1 MQAHNL
7 SARFMSPELE
17 VFQVPKTDTSMLG
30 VRFTQVRPVTTGIYP
45 MEFLIP
51 ATETFLDLSRSYF
64 EMEVQLKTRGNANK
78 GHATVMYPV
87 TNMAHSMIKQLS
99 VHVNGVL
106 LEPQADHYHY
116 KAFFQTILNNSWN
129 YEETSLH
136 PQGWYNDFD
145 LPALLTA
152 NAVDKTNNDYKQLR
166 ETQKRGVDALKYLA
180 LQFTGGKFYTMFF
193 TPNSPLFHIG
203 KLLVPMQEV
212 SIKMHF
218 KRPKCLHAESSSF
231 GRSSHQSQSLER
243 RCHQDHLEPVTV
255 APSL

>member
-7 SARFMSPELE
+7 SARVMSPELQ

-30 VRFTQVRPVTTGIYP
+30 VRFTQLRPVTIGINP

-64 EMEVQLKTRGNANK
+64 EMEVQFKTSGNANT
-78 GHATVMYPV
+78 AYNTVMYPV
-87 TNMAHSMIKQLS
+87 TNLAHSMIKQLF

-106 LEPQADHYHY
+106 LEPQTDHYHY
-116 KAFFQTILNNSWN
+116 KAFFQTILNNSRN
-129 YEETSLH
+129 YGETSLH

-145 LPALLTA
+145 LPAELTA
-152 NAVDKTNNDYKQLR
+152 DAVDKTHNDYKELT
-166 ETQKRGVDALKYLA
+166 EAQKRGVAAMKNLA

-193 TPNSPLFHIG
+193 APNSPLFYTG

-212 SIKMHF
+212 SIKMYF
-218 KRPKCLHAESSSF
+218 N
-231 GRSSHQSQSLER
+231 
-243 RCHQDHLEPVTV
+243 D
-255 APSL
+255 PSVFMLSPAATDGAATKAKALSDDAIKITLNLCR